1 MLSSVSDNKDQTQ
14 LYIEEAQKYDCKV
27 LAPDINKSY
36 LEYAPDGNNIRFGMA
51 AIKGVG
57 APVVEAIIKE
67 REENGDFTSIFDF
80 CKRLDSKYVNKKSL
94 EGLIKAGAFSNIE
107 KSRKQLFEN
116 MEHILDVTSKE
127 AKDRAMGQVSLFS
140 ALGGNEDFANVQ
152 YQLVGSDAEYTDK
165 EIQLFEKEFLGFYVT
180 SHPLFS
186 IRDKLQF
193 LMTHRISELAEVKEE
208 DEVTICGLVTA
219 TRQIPTKKDPSKF
232 LRFITLEDLSGK
244 VDCVCFH
251 KKLLEYGDLLVQD
264 NKVVITGKV
273 QRRGEDQISV
283 LIDNVKS
290 VENSNIVTVSLKRDV
305 KYEELCGIKNIL
317 AKYHGDD
324 PVMFKL
330 PPVNGYSTKILT
342 SPVFW
347 VESTNDLVNHMQ
359 QFFSNDVDV
368 SIRSLD
374 QPLEV

>member
-1 MLSSVSDNKDQTQ
+1 
-14 LYIEEAQKYDCKV
+14 
-27 LAPDINKSY
+27 
-36 LEYAPDGNNIRFGMA
+36 
-51 AIKGVG
+51 
-57 APVVEAIIKE
+57 
-67 REENGDFTSIFDF
+67 
-80 CKRLDSKYVNKKSL
+80 
-94 EGLIKAGAFSNIE
+94 
-107 KSRKQLFEN
+107 
-116 MEHILDVTSKE
+116 
-127 AKDRAMGQVSLFS
+127 
-140 ALGGNEDFANVQ
+140 
-152 YQLVGSDAEYTDK
+152 
-165 EIQLFEKEFLGFYVT
+165 
-180 SHPLFS
+180 
-186 IRDKLQF
+186 
-193 LMTHRISELAEVKEE
+193 MTHRISELAEVKEE
-208 DEVTICGLVTA
+208 EEVTICGLVTA

-251 KKLLEYGDLLVQD
+251 KKLQEYGELLVQD

-273 QRRGEDQISV
+273 QHRGEDQISV

-317 AKYHGDD
+317 AKHHGDD

-347 VESTNDLVNHMQ
+347 VESTNDMVNHMK
-359 QFFSNDVDV
+359 QFFSDDIEV

-374 QPLEV
+374 QPLEI